1 MGKFAILLCA
11 ASTAFATLVFVLPQ
25 SLRAGPVAAQGAAGT
40 AGTLQVPAVVDLFQ
54 AEKTAAPRL
63 ALPAQF

>member
-11 ASTAFATLVFVLPQ
+11 ASTAFATLVFVLP
-25 SLRAGPVAAQGAAGT
+25 STINAAPPARAAT
-40 AGTLQVPAVVDLFQ
+40 AQVPGVVDLFR
-54 AEKTAAPRL
+54 AEKANAPRQ